1 MDLPFRATIICNHQR
16 KIFFMSFAILALVA
30 VSLTHRPALH
40 SRPTRAP
47 VSLSCQYLTRPRLDV
62 ARASSPCASLI
73 ANATGV
79 WVEQEDGEDNN
90 EKEPPLTEM
99 WMPLRETGEAL
110 DLASRRKKVLNAFQN
125 PLILIPVAILSW
137 TVLPFLAEW
146 RWLLSG
152 VNALDIETFANLVD
166 VVIGGLGIT
175 LGVLVGT
182 VITVLRDRLQELRNE
197 LYDEQ
202 AIVEV
207 CVQQHIKLFRRDKPR
222 LKRSMLLLLA
232 YMVEWRE
239 LLQILSRYDIRF
251 ENYDAEPWARHFD
264 RQQRRA
270 LEMLDVLAEMGDGML
285 AGPRFGYALFS
296 SLAALEHAETA
307 VIQLNEKRAARR
319 ATLESK
325 FPTNVYVTIFGLM
338 VALVLCFV
346 MRAAV
351 VAGGSMLSE
360 PAVRILFSFL
370 VVSFAALLQIM
381 LDLSDPFSAVLPM
394 ALRPDICDAATD
406 RVRYALELAEEIDEL
421 DERVE
426 DELMGGIRPA
436 RTGRYGA

>member
-47 VSLSCQYLTRPRLDV
+47 VSLSQYLTRPRLDV

>member
-1 MDLPFRATIICNHQR
+1 MDLRFRATIICNHQR

>member
-1 MDLPFRATIICNHQR
+1 
-16 KIFFMSFAILALVA
+16 MSMAVIALVA

-40 SRPTRAP
+40 TRPTFTP
-47 VSLSCQYLTRPRLDV
+47 VLLTSKSLIRPRLDV

-79 WVEQEDGEDNN
+79 WVEQEDEAGSH

-110 DLASRRKKVLNAFQN
+110 RFASRRKKVLNALQN
-125 PLILIPVAILSW
+125 PLILIPVALLSW
-137 TVLPFLAEW
+137 TLLPFLVEW
-146 RWLLSG
+146 RWLLADLMEWK
-152 VNALDIETFANLVD
+152 NAVDIETFANLVD

-239 LLQILSRYDIRF
+239 LLDILSRYDIRF

-285 AGPRFGYALFS
+285 SGPRYGYALFS

-307 VIQLNEKRAARR
+307 VMQLNEKRAARR

-360 PAVRILFSFL
+360 TAVRVLFSFL
-370 VVSFAALLQIM
+370 TVSFAALLQIM
-381 LDLSDPFSAVLPM
+381 LDLSDPFSSVLPM
-394 ALRPDICDAATD
+394 ALRPDICDAATN
-406 RVRYALELAEEIDEL
+406 RVRYALELAESTEEL
-421 DERVE
+421 DECVKDDLR
-426 DELMGGIRPA
+426 GGIRPA
-436 RTGRYGA
+436 LTGRYGA

>member
-1 MDLPFRATIICNHQR
+1 MFSLAVI
-16 KIFFMSFAILALVA
+16 ALVA
-30 VSLTHRPALH
+30 VSHRISHGPALQ
-40 SRPTRAP
+40 SRPTLAL
-47 VSLSCQYLTRPRLDV
+47 VSLTRKPLLHLRLDV
-62 ARASSPCASLI
+62 VRASSPRASLI

-79 WVEQEDGEDNN
+79 WVEQEDEEGNHQ
-90 EKEPPLTEM
+90 KEPPLTEM

-110 DLASRRKKVLNAFQN
+110 RFARRRKKALNALQS
-125 PLILIPVAILSW
+125 PLILIPVALLSW
-137 TVLPFLAEW
+137 TLLPFLVEW
-146 RWLLSG
+146 RWLLSDLMQWS
-152 VNALDIETFANLVD
+152 NTLDIETFANLVD

-285 AGPRFGYALFS
+285 AGPRYGYALFS
-296 SLAALEHAETA
+296 SLSALEHAETA
-307 VIQLNEKRAARR
+307 VMQLNEKRAARR

-338 VALVLCFV
+338 AALVLCFV

-351 VAGGSMLSE
+351 VTGGSMLSE
-360 PAVRILFSFL
+360 TAVRVLFSFL
-370 VVSFAALLQIM
+370 VVSFTALLQIM
-381 LDLSDPFSAVLPM
+381 LDLSDPFSSVLPM

-406 RVRYALELAEEIDEL
+406 RVRYALELAEDTEEL

-436 RTGRYGA
+436 LTGRYGT

>member
-30 VSLTHRPALH
+30 VSLTRRPALH